1 LNVLDIVLLV
11 VLAGAAFQ
19 GLKIGLIGAAV
30 NTASLII
37 GWMLAG
43 QLSDEVGA
51 LFASSIG
58 NDTIVTVI
66 SYVVIMALSLV
77 VGKTA
82 WKIIKPIVGLATF
95 GLVGTV
101 DRVGGVALG
110 LVTGFVVIG
119 AIVIVLARFTYD
131 FELPDEGIAGTV
143 ADRIPRVQSTRDSVE
158 GLLIGSAVVPTFVN
172 VADAL
177 PASALGFVPS
187 DFRGAFDILKSRI
200 DMQP

>member
-1 LNVLDIVLLV
+1 MNVLDIVLLV

-19 GLKIGLIGAAV
+19 GLKSGLIGAAV
-30 NTASLII
+30 NSASLII

-77 VGKTA
+77 VGKAA
-82 WKIIKPIVGLATF
+82 WKILKPIVGLATL

-119 AIVIVLARFTYD
+119 AIVIVLARFTYN

-158 GLLIGSAVVPTFVN
+158 GLLMESAIVPTFVN

-187 DFRGAFDILKSRI
+187 DFRAAFDILNSRI

>member
-30 NTASLII
+30 NSASLII

-77 VGKTA
+77 VGKAA
-82 WKIIKPIVGLATF
+82 WKILKPIVGLATL

-119 AIVIVLARFTYD
+119 AIVIVLARFTYN

-158 GLLIGSAVVPTFVN
+158 GLLMESAIVPTFVN

-187 DFRGAFDILKSRI
+187 DFRAAFDILNSRI

>member
-1 LNVLDIVLLV
+1 MNVLDIVLLV

-82 WKIIKPIVGLATF
+82 WKIIKPIVGISISIF
-95 GLVGTV
+95 
-101 DRVGGVALG
+101 
-110 LVTGFVVIG
+110 
-119 AIVIVLARFTYD
+119 
-131 FELPDEGIAGTV
+131 
-143 ADRIPRVQSTRDSVE
+143 
-158 GLLIGSAVVPTFVN
+158 
-172 VADAL
+172 
-177 PASALGFVPS
+177 
-187 DFRGAFDILKSRI
+187 
-200 DMQP
+200 

>member
-1 LNVLDIVLLV
+1 MNVLDIVLLV

-30 NTASLII
+30 NSASLII

-77 VGKTA
+77 VGKAA
-82 WKIIKPIVGLATF
+82 WKILKPIVGLATL

-119 AIVIVLARFTYD
+119 AIVIVLARFTYN

-158 GLLIGSAVVPTFVN
+158 GLLMESAIVPTFVN

-187 DFRGAFDILKSRI
+187 DFRAAFDILNSRI

>member
-1 LNVLDIVLLV
+1 MNVLDIVLLV

-30 NTASLII
+30 NTTSLII

-51 LFASSIG
+51 LFTSSIG
-58 NDTIVTVI
+58 SDTIVTVI

-77 VGKTA
+77 VGKAA
-82 WKIIKPIVGLATF
+82 WKILKPIVGLATL
-95 GLVGTV
+95 GLGSTV
-101 DRVGGVALG
+101 DRVGGVVLG

-119 AIVIVLARFTYD
+119 SIVIVLARFTYN

-158 GLLIGSAVVPTFVN
+158 GLLMESAIVPTFVN

-187 DFRGAFDILKSRI
+187 DFRAAFDILNSRI